1 MTAGD
6 IPDIGPTPPPWCE
19 PDAQPAWDSLTHKGT
34 TILSWTRDIGPDVWI
49 AADDTIVHAELVRS
63 AARIGF
69 CEAPADGLGAGVGW
83 AGSVTAGPR
92 PRPRPPRPGRPGP
105 ARWP

>member
-19 PDAQPAWDSLTHKGT
+19 PDAQPAWDSLTHEGT

-49 AADDTIVHAELVRS
+49 AADDTIVDGELVRS
-63 AARIGF
+63 AARNRV
-69 CEAPADGLGAGVGW
+69 L
-83 AGSVTAGPR
+83 
-92 PRPRPPRPGRPGP
+92 
-105 ARWP
+105 